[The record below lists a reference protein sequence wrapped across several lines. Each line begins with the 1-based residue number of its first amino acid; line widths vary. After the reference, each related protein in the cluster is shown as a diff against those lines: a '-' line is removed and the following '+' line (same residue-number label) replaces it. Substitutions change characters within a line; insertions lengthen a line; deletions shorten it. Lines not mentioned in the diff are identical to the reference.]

1 MVLAYIQRQA
11 PIGIFVQDQKSD
23 GRARKATN
31 GLKAECRKHHAPANA
46 ARNTLGDDQMRGRI
60 VASERKADAD
70 EGHDHDQKR
79 RAEGED
85 QDEDGEQHHLDDEHL
100 LAAVSVGQAA
110 QRRGADQDTEQ
121 GGGGDDA
128 LLGRPQRE
136 FLPHQGQGHAGRED
150 DHALEELAG
159 RGEPPDEP
167 LHVGHRGIAHGGRI
181 RPHRRFVD
189 VLLDGSGHGGAASG
203 RRILH
208 GHDSQPYD
216 FIK

>member
-1 MVLAYIQRQA
+1 
-11 PIGIFVQDQKSD
+11 
-23 GRARKATN
+23 
-31 GLKAECRKHHAPANA
+31 
-46 ARNTLGDDQMRGRI
+46 MRGRI

-70 EGHDHDQKR
+70 EGYDHDQKR
-79 RAEGED
+79 RAEGEHE
-85 QDEDGEQHHLDDEHL
+85 DEDGEQHHLDDEHL

-167 LHVGHRGIAHGGRI
+167 LHVGHRGIAHDGRI

-189 VLLDGSGHGGAASG
+189 VLLDGSGHGAASSG

-216 FIK
+216 FIGRIFDGYRGS